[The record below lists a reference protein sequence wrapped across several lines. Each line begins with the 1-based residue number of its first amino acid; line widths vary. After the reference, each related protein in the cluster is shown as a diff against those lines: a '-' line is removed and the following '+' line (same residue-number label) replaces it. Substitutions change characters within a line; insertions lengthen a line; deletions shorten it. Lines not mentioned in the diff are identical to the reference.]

1 MKKAVRR
8 AAASLL
14 STTLFLSVAI
24 TPVLAKDRIS
34 SDLCPSCMSGAI
46 EEHVT
51 REYEHDESFPCSH
64 GYKSGMDIYAV
75 YKVRE
80 IRKCNNCSHD
90 ESMEYESHELKN
102 CYGQAKIDLK

>member
-64 GYKSGMDIYAV
+64 
-75 YKVRE
+75 
-80 IRKCNNCSHD
+80 D

-102 CYGQAKIDLK
+102 CYGYGEKS

>member
-51 REYEHDESFPCSH
+51 RNMSMTRVSH
-64 GYKSGMDIYAV
+64 ARMGINLEWIFMPFTKLEKFEV
-75 YKVRE
+75 
-80 IRKCNNCSHD
+80 
-90 ESMEYESHELKN
+90 
-102 CYGQAKIDLK
+102 

>member
-14 STTLFLSVAI
+14 SITLFLSVAI

-34 SDLCPSCMSGAI
+34 ADLCPSCMSGAI

-102 CYGQAKIDLK
+102 CYGYGEKS

>member
-51 REYEHDESFPCSH
+51 RE
-64 GYKSGMDIYAV
+64 
-75 YKVRE
+75 
-80 IRKCNNCSHD
+80 
-90 ESMEYESHELKN
+90 
-102 CYGQAKIDLK
+102 